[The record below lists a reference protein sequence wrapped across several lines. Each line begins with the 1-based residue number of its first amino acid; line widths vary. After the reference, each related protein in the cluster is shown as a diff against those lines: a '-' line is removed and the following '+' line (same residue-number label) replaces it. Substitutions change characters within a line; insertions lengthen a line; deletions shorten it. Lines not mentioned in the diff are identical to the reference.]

1 MAELTEN
8 LIKMGRELGYSGA
21 ELQTFVKEEK
31 AEIRQ
36 REEKEREREEREKE
50 RESER
55 EEKEREREREREE
68 KEREREEKEREREER
83 RLKREAE
90 EQERQAQLQ
99 LAKINAEIEI
109 SRVNKST
116 TKNASHEFLSKVPK
130 MAPFSE
136 SKGDTMDAFIFRFE
150 MLVKSY
156 DWSDDT
162 KFLALSNLLTGDSL
176 RVLQTLSLEQQN
188 YNYLKQAL
196 LKKFL
201 CTAADYNNKF
211 RNAIPLPSE
220 DADAFISRL
229 EMVFDRWVELSE
241 IEKGNYEQLRDLI
254 LRDQIYSSLH
264 SDIVMFLKERSPKS
278 VKEIRSLAEKYRTAH
293 PSKPLAKDHSIL
305 ANVGV
310 SKTNGRK
317 QDETKEQENR
327 QSRRDKWHH
336 QHIDGRRAQS
346 CGPPRFRENAWTAP
360 RQMHQWH
367 HSPSQRGY
375 RGNRRR
381 NSYSY
386 NSQRGFSRG
395 PYRSYNDRNY
405 TPANRE
411 YASSS
416 SIMTSSPGS
425 RKSGNLNLFPGSV
438 NNIACSVLRDTGCST
453 VGIKSSFI
461 KPEDYTG
468 ETTTCVMF
476 DGSECTLPTAH
487 AHIDTPF
494 FKGNVIALVVSS
506 PVADIILGNIIGIND
521 STANENNVGRHEREP
536 DSSGEQKFV
545 NVITRAQK
553 KLDENINN
561 RDTHTH
567 SQLEKSHDSEIN
579 LDSLGKLDKH
589 TFRIEQE
596 CDRSL
601 DLLREKAARE
611 DSYYFK
617 GGLLYRQAKK
627 DNGTDQLVV
636 PCSLRELIMKCCHD
650 IPIAGHMGIGATKKR
665 VCSRFS
671 WPGVMQDIIRF
682 VKSCITCQKHC
693 NKLPR
698 LPVQQADI
706 VDRPFDKV
714 AIDIVGPLTVTD
726 NKCRYILT
734 LIDTATRYT
743 TTGYPPFTLMYGRQV
758 RGPADIIADICS
770 GSDNIVEEYT
780 FVHDYANQLHKDITK
795 ACEIAA
801 ENART
806 KLAEYRETRSSHTRY
821 REFSKG
827 DKVLIL
833 LPQNGNNLFMRYQ
846 GPYSIQKVANDNNY
860 VCQIGKKLKTYHAN
874 LLKKF
879 EERQPLPP
887 HDTILPHA
895 AVSFIKEDNDESESN
910 IEFLRVSQKEFPSD
924 VRIDD
929 KLSPIQQNEVTDLL
943 QGFSETLS
951 DLPGRTRCIEHKIRV
966 VDDTPFRIRQYP
978 LPVHATDAVDTE
990 VDNMLASGIIRRSS
1004 SPYASPITVVMKKD
1018 NTIRLCI
1025 DFRKLNSITVFD
1037 AEPIPTLE
1045 ELLSKLKGAKYFT
1058 KCDLTKGYWQIPLA
1072 EDCKKYTA
1080 FQTSRGLMEFNYMPF
1095 GLSTAACTF
1104 QKAMIDT
1111 LGELDCVVSYFDDV
1125 LIFSKTWN
1133 EHMCHIKK
1141 VLKTL
1146 QDAGFTIKPSKT
1158 CVGCTEIDFLGH
1170 IIGENQIRPDPAKSE
1185 KIRNIKVPTT
1195 KKEVRSILGLLNY
1208 YRRFVK
1214 NFSSLAQPLID
1225 LTKKTSPNKIE
1236 WTQECQIGLDR
1247 LKEALIS
1254 EPILQVPD
1262 MSKPFVVQSDAS
1274 NKALGAVLLQEH
1286 EGSLLPCFYA
1296 SRRLLDREINY
1307 AIIEKETL
1315 GIVFAL
1321 NKFSKYLLMRPFY
1334 IQTDH
1339 KPLSFL
1345 NKNKSRSARLT
1356 RWALSIQQYSFT
1368 VQHIRG
1374 VNNVVS
1380 DALSRIY

>member
-36 REEKEREREEREKE
+36 REEKERQREEREKE
-50 RESER
+50 REREERERERERER

-336 QHIDGRRAQS
+336 QHIDGPRAQS

-617 GGLLYRQAKK
+617 EGLLYRQAKK

-636 PCSLRELIMKCCHD
+636 PCSLRELVMKCCHD

-734 LIDTATRYT
+734 LIDTATRWPEAVPLREIRT
-743 TTGYPPFTLMYGRQV
+743 TDVASALFNIFSRLGLPKQIL
-758 RGPADIIADICS
+758 
-770 GSDNIVEEYT
+770 SDNGQ
-780 FVHDYANQLHKDITK
+780 QL
-795 ACEIAA
+795 
-801 ENART
+801 
-806 KLAEYRETRSSHTRY
+806 
-821 REFSKG
+821 
-827 DKVLIL
+827 
-833 LPQNGNNLFMRYQ
+833 
-846 GPYSIQKVANDNNY
+846 
-860 VCQIGKKLKTYHAN
+860 
-874 LLKKF
+874 
-879 EERQPLPP
+879 
-887 HDTILPHA
+887 
-895 AVSFIKEDNDESESN
+895 VS
-910 IEFLRVSQKEFPSD
+910 
-924 VRIDD
+924 
-929 KLSPIQQNEVTDLL
+929 
-943 QGFSETLS
+943 
-951 DLPGRTRCIEHKIRV
+951 
-966 VDDTPFRIRQYP
+966 
-978 LPVHATDAVDTE
+978 
-990 VDNMLASGIIRRSS
+990 
-1004 SPYASPITVVMKKD
+1004 
-1018 NTIRLCI
+1018 
-1025 DFRKLNSITVFD
+1025 
-1037 AEPIPTLE
+1037 
-1045 ELLSKLKGAKYFT
+1045 
-1058 KCDLTKGYWQIPLA
+1058 
-1072 EDCKKYTA
+1072 
-1080 FQTSRGLMEFNYMPF
+1080 
-1095 GLSTAACTF
+1095 
-1104 QKAMIDT
+1104 KAMSEVMEMMGIERNYPHLT
-1111 LGELDCVVSYFDDV
+1111 
-1125 LIFSKTWN
+1125 
-1133 EHMCHIKK
+1133 
-1141 VLKTL
+1141 
-1146 QDAGFTIKPSKT
+1146 
-1158 CVGCTEIDFLGH
+1158 TE
-1170 IIGENQIRPDPAKSE
+1170 
-1185 KIRNIKVPTT
+1185 
-1195 KKEVRSILGLLNY
+1195 
-1208 YRRFVK
+1208 
-1214 NFSSLAQPLID
+1214 
-1225 LTKKTSPNKIE
+1225 
-1236 WTQECQIGLDR
+1236 W
-1247 LKEALIS
+1247 
-1254 EPILQVPD
+1254 
-1262 MSKPFVVQSDAS
+1262 
-1274 NKALGAVLLQEH
+1274 
-1286 EGSLLPCFYA
+1286 
-1296 SRRLLDREINY
+1296 
-1307 AIIEKETL
+1307 
-1315 GIVFAL
+1315 
-1321 NKFSKYLLMRPFY
+1321 
-1334 IQTDH
+1334 
-1339 KPLSFL
+1339 
-1345 NKNKSRSARLT
+1345 
-1356 RWALSIQQYSFT
+1356 
-1368 VQHIRG
+1368 
-1374 VNNVVS
+1374 
-1380 DALSRIY
+1380 

>member
-1 MAELTEN
+1 
-8 LIKMGRELGYSGA
+8 
-21 ELQTFVKEEK
+21 
-31 AEIRQ
+31 
-36 REEKEREREEREKE
+36 
-50 RESER
+50 
-55 EEKEREREREREE
+55 
-68 KEREREEKEREREER
+68 
-83 RLKREAE
+83 
-90 EQERQAQLQ
+90 
-99 LAKINAEIEI
+99 
-109 SRVNKST
+109 
-116 TKNASHEFLSKVPK
+116 
-130 MAPFSE
+130 
-136 SKGDTMDAFIFRFE
+136 
-150 MLVKSY
+150 
-156 DWSDDT
+156 
-162 KFLALSNLLTGDSL
+162 
-176 RVLQTLSLEQQN
+176 
-188 YNYLKQAL
+188 
-196 LKKFL
+196 
-201 CTAADYNNKF
+201 
-211 RNAIPLPSE
+211 
-220 DADAFISRL
+220 
-229 EMVFDRWVELSE
+229 MVFDRWVELSE

-336 QHIDGRRAQS
+336 QHIDGPRAQS

-405 TPANRE
+405 KPANRE

-617 GGLLYRQAKK
+617 EGLLYRQAKK

-734 LIDTATRYT
+734 LIDTATRWPEAVPLREIRTTDVASALFNIFSRLGLPKQILSDNGQQLVSKAMSEVMEMMGIERKLSTPYHAQSNGMVERFNGTLKNMLQKLTVDKQNSWDKLIPAVLFAFREIPNT

-924 VRIDD
+924 VRVDD
-929 KLSPIQQNEVTDLL
+929 KLSPNQQNEVTDLL

-978 LPVHATDAVDTE
+978 LPVH
-990 VDNMLASGIIRRSS
+990 LKKHLYRSQ
-1004 SPYASPITVVMKKD
+1004 YC
-1018 NTIRLCI
+1018 RY
-1025 DFRKLNSITVFD
+1025 
-1037 AEPIPTLE
+1037 PT
-1045 ELLSKLKGAKYFT
+1045 
-1058 KCDLTKGYWQIPLA
+1058 C
-1072 EDCKKYTA
+1072 
-1080 FQTSRGLMEFNYMPF
+1080 
-1095 GLSTAACTF
+1095 
-1104 QKAMIDT
+1104 
-1111 LGELDCVVSYFDDV
+1111 
-1125 LIFSKTWN
+1125 
-1133 EHMCHIKK
+1133 
-1141 VLKTL
+1141 
-1146 QDAGFTIKPSKT
+1146 
-1158 CVGCTEIDFLGH
+1158 
-1170 IIGENQIRPDPAKSE
+1170 
-1185 KIRNIKVPTT
+1185 
-1195 KKEVRSILGLLNY
+1195 
-1208 YRRFVK
+1208 
-1214 NFSSLAQPLID
+1214 
-1225 LTKKTSPNKIE
+1225 PN
-1236 WTQECQIGLDR
+1236 
-1247 LKEALIS
+1247 
-1254 EPILQVPD
+1254 
-1262 MSKPFVVQSDAS
+1262 
-1274 NKALGAVLLQEH
+1274 
-1286 EGSLLPCFYA
+1286 
-1296 SRRLLDREINY
+1296 RLL
-1307 AIIEKETL
+1307 
-1315 GIVFAL
+1315 
-1321 NKFSKYLLMRPFY
+1321 
-1334 IQTDH
+1334 
-1339 KPLSFL
+1339 
-1345 NKNKSRSARLT
+1345 
-1356 RWALSIQQYSFT
+1356 YSPT
-1368 VQHIRG
+1368 PQIKH
-1374 VNNVVS
+1374 
-1380 DALSRIY
+1380 

>member
-36 REEKEREREEREKE
+36 REEKERQREEREKE
-50 RESER
+50 REREERERERERER

-90 EQERQAQLQ
+90 EQERHAQLQ

-130 MAPFSE
+130 MAPFLE

-317 QDETKEQENR
+317 QDEAKEQENR

-336 QHIDGRRAQS
+336 QHIDGPRAQS

-468 ETTTCVMF
+468 ETTTCIMF

-506 PVADIILGNIIGIND
+506 PVADIILGNIIGMND

-611 DSYYFK
+611 DSYY
-617 GGLLYRQAKK
+617 LQTSQERQ
-627 DNGTDQLVV
+627 
-636 PCSLRELIMKCCHD
+636 
-650 IPIAGHMGIGATKKR
+650 
-665 VCSRFS
+665 
-671 WPGVMQDIIRF
+671 
-682 VKSCITCQKHC
+682 
-693 NKLPR
+693 
-698 LPVQQADI
+698 
-706 VDRPFDKV
+706 
-714 AIDIVGPLTVTD
+714 
-726 NKCRYILT
+726 
-734 LIDTATRYT
+734 
-743 TTGYPPFTLMYGRQV
+743 
-758 RGPADIIADICS
+758 
-770 GSDNIVEEYT
+770 
-780 FVHDYANQLHKDITK
+780 
-795 ACEIAA
+795 
-801 ENART
+801 
-806 KLAEYRETRSSHTRY
+806 RY
-821 REFSKG
+821 RPTSSTMLTK
-827 DKVLIL
+827 
-833 LPQNGNNLFMRYQ
+833 
-846 GPYSIQKVANDNNY
+846 
-860 VCQIGKKLKTYHAN
+860 
-874 LLKKF
+874 
-879 EERQPLPP
+879 
-887 HDTILPHA
+887 
-895 AVSFIKEDNDESESN
+895 
-910 IEFLRVSQKEFPSD
+910 
-924 VRIDD
+924 RIDNEM
-929 KLSPIQQNEVTDLL
+929 LS
-943 QGFSETLS
+943 
-951 DLPGRTRCIEHKIRV
+951 
-966 VDDTPFRIRQYP
+966 
-978 LPVHATDAVDTE
+978 
-990 VDNMLASGIIRRSS
+990 
-1004 SPYASPITVVMKKD
+1004 
-1018 NTIRLCI
+1018 
-1025 DFRKLNSITVFD
+1025 
-1037 AEPIPTLE
+1037 
-1045 ELLSKLKGAKYFT
+1045 
-1058 KCDLTKGYWQIPLA
+1058 
-1072 EDCKKYTA
+1072 
-1080 FQTSRGLMEFNYMPF
+1080 
-1095 GLSTAACTF
+1095 
-1104 QKAMIDT
+1104 
-1111 LGELDCVVSYFDDV
+1111 
-1125 LIFSKTWN
+1125 
-1133 EHMCHIKK
+1133 
-1141 VLKTL
+1141 
-1146 QDAGFTIKPSKT
+1146 
-1158 CVGCTEIDFLGH
+1158 
-1170 IIGENQIRPDPAKSE
+1170 
-1185 KIRNIKVPTT
+1185 
-1195 KKEVRSILGLLNY
+1195 
-1208 YRRFVK
+1208 
-1214 NFSSLAQPLID
+1214 
-1225 LTKKTSPNKIE
+1225 
-1236 WTQECQIGLDR
+1236 
-1247 LKEALIS
+1247 
-1254 EPILQVPD
+1254 
-1262 MSKPFVVQSDAS
+1262 
-1274 NKALGAVLLQEH
+1274 
-1286 EGSLLPCFYA
+1286 
-1296 SRRLLDREINY
+1296 
-1307 AIIEKETL
+1307 
-1315 GIVFAL
+1315 
-1321 NKFSKYLLMRPFY
+1321 
-1334 IQTDH
+1334 
-1339 KPLSFL
+1339 
-1345 NKNKSRSARLT
+1345 
-1356 RWALSIQQYSFT
+1356 
-1368 VQHIRG
+1368 
-1374 VNNVVS
+1374 
-1380 DALSRIY
+1380 

>member
-36 REEKEREREEREKE
+36 REKEQREREEKEREREREREEKE
-50 RESER
+50 RERERER

-68 KEREREEKEREREER
+68 KEREREER
-83 RLKREAE
+83 RLEREAE

-109 SRVNKST
+109 SRANKST
-116 TKNASHEFLSKVPK
+116 TKNASHEFVSKVPK

-136 SKGDTMDAFIFRFE
+136 SKGDTMDALIFRFE

-156 DWSDDT
+156 DWSNDT

-229 EMVFDRWVELSE
+229 VFDRWVELSE
-241 IEKGNYEQLRDLI
+241 IEKGNYEQLRDLM

-336 QHIDGRRAQS
+336 QHIDGPRAQS
-346 CGPPRFRENAWTAP
+346 CGPPRFRDNSWTAP
-360 RQMHQWH
+360 RQMNQWH
-367 HSPSQRGY
+367 QSTSQRGY

-381 NSYSY
+381 DLYSY

-405 TPANRE
+405 KPANRE

-461 KPEDYTG
+461 KPEDYMG
-468 ETTTCVMF
+468 ETTTCIMF

-536 DSSGEQKFV
+536 NSSREQKFV

-561 RDTHTH
+561 QDTHTH

-617 GGLLYRQAKK
+617 EGLLYRQAKK

-636 PCSLRELIMKCCHD
+636 PCSLRELVMKCCHD

-726 NKCRYILT
+726 NKYRYILT
-734 LIDTATRYT
+734 LIDTATRWPEAVPLREIRTTDVASALFNIFSRLGLPKQILSDNGQQLVSKAMSEVMEMMGIERKLSTPYHAQSNGMVERVNGTLKNMLQKLTVDKPNSWDKLIPAVLFAFREIPNT

-860 VCQIGKKLKTYHAN
+860 IVKSGKNSRPIMQTYSRNLKNVNLFHLMIPYCLMQQYH
-874 LLKKF
+874 
-879 EERQPLPP
+879 
-887 HDTILPHA
+887 
-895 AVSFIKEDNDESESN
+895 
-910 IEFLRVSQKEFPSD
+910 
-924 VRIDD
+924 
-929 KLSPIQQNEVTDLL
+929 
-943 QGFSETLS
+943 
-951 DLPGRTRCIEHKIRV
+951 
-966 VDDTPFRIRQYP
+966 
-978 LPVHATDAVDTE
+978 
-990 VDNMLASGIIRRSS
+990 SS
-1004 SPYASPITVVMKKD
+1004 
-1018 NTIRLCI
+1018 
-1025 DFRKLNSITVFD
+1025 
-1037 AEPIPTLE
+1037 
-1045 ELLSKLKGAKYFT
+1045 
-1058 KCDLTKGYWQIPLA
+1058 
-1072 EDCKKYTA
+1072 
-1080 FQTSRGLMEFNYMPF
+1080 
-1095 GLSTAACTF
+1095 
-1104 QKAMIDT
+1104 
-1111 LGELDCVVSYFDDV
+1111 
-1125 LIFSKTWN
+1125 
-1133 EHMCHIKK
+1133 
-1141 VLKTL
+1141 
-1146 QDAGFTIKPSKT
+1146 
-1158 CVGCTEIDFLGH
+1158 
-1170 IIGENQIRPDPAKSE
+1170 
-1185 KIRNIKVPTT
+1185 
-1195 KKEVRSILGLLNY
+1195 
-1208 YRRFVK
+1208 
-1214 NFSSLAQPLID
+1214 
-1225 LTKKTSPNKIE
+1225 KKT
-1236 WTQECQIGLDR
+1236 
-1247 LKEALIS
+1247 
-1254 EPILQVPD
+1254 
-1262 MSKPFVVQSDAS
+1262 
-1274 NKALGAVLLQEH
+1274 
-1286 EGSLLPCFYA
+1286 
-1296 SRRLLDREINY
+1296 
-1307 AIIEKETL
+1307 
-1315 GIVFAL
+1315 
-1321 NKFSKYLLMRPFY
+1321 
-1334 IQTDH
+1334 
-1339 KPLSFL
+1339 
-1345 NKNKSRSARLT
+1345 
-1356 RWALSIQQYSFT
+1356 
-1368 VQHIRG
+1368 
-1374 VNNVVS
+1374 
-1380 DALSRIY
+1380 

>member
-1 MAELTEN
+1 
-8 LIKMGRELGYSGA
+8 MGRELGYSGA

-36 REEKEREREEREKE
+36 REKEQREREREEKEREREREEKE
-50 RESER
+50 REREREEKERERER

-68 KEREREEKEREREER
+68 KEREREREREEKEREREER

-109 SRVNKST
+109 SRANKST
-116 TKNASHEFLSKVPK
+116 TKNAPHEFVSKVPK

-264 SDIVMFLKERSPKS
+264 GDIVMFLKERSPKS

-336 QHIDGRRAQS
+336 QHIDGPRAQS

-506 PVADIILGNIIGIND
+506 PVADIILGNIIGINN

-617 GGLLYRQAKK
+617 EGLLYRQAKK

-636 PCSLRELIMKCCHD
+636 PCSLRELVMKCCHD

-734 LIDTATRYT
+734 LIDTATRWPEAVPLREIRTTDVASALFNIFSRLGLPKQILSDNGQQLVSKAMSEVMEMMGIERKLSTPYHAQSNGMVERFNGTLKNMLQKLTVDKPNSWDKLIPAVLFAFREIPNT

-924 VRIDD
+924 VRVDD
-929 KLSPIQQNEVTDLL
+929 KLSPNQQNEVTDLL
-943 QGFSETLS
+943 QGFSETLN
-951 DLPGRTRCIEHKIRV
+951 DLPGRTQCIEHKIRV

-1170 IIGENQIRPDPAKSE
+1170 IIGANQIRPDPPNQKRSE
-1185 KIRNIKVPTT
+1185 TSRFQPRK
-1195 KKEVRSILGLLNY
+1195 
-1208 YRRFVK
+1208 RRY
-1214 NFSSLAQPLID
+1214 AQ
-1225 LTKKTSPNKIE
+1225 
-1236 WTQECQIGLDR
+1236 
-1247 LKEALIS
+1247 
-1254 EPILQVPD
+1254 
-1262 MSKPFVVQSDAS
+1262 
-1274 NKALGAVLLQEH
+1274 
-1286 EGSLLPCFYA
+1286 Y
-1296 SRRLLDREINY
+1296 
-1307 AIIEKETL
+1307 
-1315 GIVFAL
+1315 
-1321 NKFSKYLLMRPFY
+1321 
-1334 IQTDH
+1334 
-1339 KPLSFL
+1339 
-1345 NKNKSRSARLT
+1345 
-1356 RWALSIQQYSFT
+1356 
-1368 VQHIRG
+1368 
-1374 VNNVVS
+1374 
-1380 DALSRIY
+1380 